1 MRDVGGVQITDR
13 NVCCGRM
20 QEQLV
25 RGKDDISLGWE
36 DDTLCALLKG
46 SLKLDRNLATSAFE
60 YIDRHS
66 YQRDNICGFGGELM
80 SQLFIVR
87 DQVSNVNIAVKL
99 LHQRI
104 LSKLISICTNPLVY
118 HDSKPQN
125 EFFHTGR

>member
-13 NVCCGRM
+13 DVCCGRM

-25 RGKDDISLGWE
+25 RGKDDVSLGRE

-46 SLKLDRNLATSAFE
+46 SLKLDKNLATSAFQ
-60 YIDRHS
+60 YIDRYS
-66 YQRDNICGFGGELM
+66 YQRDDICGLGGELM

-87 DQVSNVNIAVKL
+87 DQVSNINIAVKL

-104 LSKLISICTNPLVY
+104 LSELISTCTNPLVY
-118 HDSKPQN
+118 HDSKPRN
-125 EFFHTGR
+125 EFSYR